1 MTQLLSSG
9 VTTTA
14 TARSTKATAEPASTV
29 KPAILLSGKIAPTP
43 TTVNKYFA
51 RSNSK
56 LETFSRLLWCAVFTG
71 SHSISAEW
79 SSKAGPRAM
88 HLHSPADDTR
98 KAQVAISA
106 FNALN
111 DKHKE
116 HPLGDTIGSRVMGW
130 VTVKF

>member
-1 MTQLLSSG
+1 MTQFLSSG

-14 TARSTKATAEPASTV
+14 TARSTKATAEPVSAV
-29 KPAILLSGKIAPTP
+29 QPAILLSGKIAPTP

-56 LETFSRLLWCAVFTG
+56 LETFSRLLWCAPFTG
-71 SHSISAEW
+71 KHSISTEW
-79 SSKAGPRAM
+79 SSKAGLWGDAFALPCRRHGEAE
-88 HLHSPADDTR
+88 
-98 KAQVAISA
+98 VAVSA

-116 HPLGDTIGSRVMGW
+116 HPLGDEIGSRVRGW
-130 VTVKF
+130 VTLKF